1 MSQKQTIMSFLK
13 NMFGS
18 NEEKQSV
25 SKVGWRPLTDLGQ
38 LNEIIDL
45 STEKPV
51 IFFKHSTR
59 CSISRMVLKQF
70 ENEFDLQDKVIPYY
84 IDLLEFRNVSNEITS
99 RFGVTHQS
107 PQIILVKD
115 GKAVYNASHE
125 SIDIRKLA
133 QFV

>member
-25 SKVGWRPLTDLGQ
+25 SKVGWIPLTDFGQ

-51 IFFKHSTR
+51 LIFKHSTR

-70 ENEFDLQDKVIPYY
+70 ENEFDLQDKVIPYFL
-84 IDLLEFRNVSNEITS
+84 DLLEFRNVSNEIVS

-125 SIDIRKLA
+125 SIDIIKLA

>member
-25 SKVGWRPLTDLGQ
+25 SKVGWRPLTDFGQ

-51 IFFKHSTR
+51 LIFKHSTR

-70 ENEFDLQDKVIPYY
+70 ENEFDLQDKVIPYF
-84 IDLLEFRNVSNEITS
+84 IDLLEFRNVSNEIAS
-99 RFGVTHQS
+99 RFVVTHQS

>member
-45 STEKPV
+45 SIEKPV
-51 IFFKHSTR
+51 LIFKHSTR

-84 IDLLEFRNVSNEITS
+84 LDLLEFRNVSNEIAI
-99 RFGVTHQS
+99 RFRVTHQS

-125 SIDIRKLA
+125 SIDICKLA

>member
-25 SKVGWRPLTDLGQ
+25 SKVGWRTLTDLGQ

-51 IFFKHSTR
+51 IIFKHSTR

-70 ENEFDLQDKVIPYY
+70 ENEFDLKDKVIPYFL
-84 IDLLEFRNVSNEITS
+84 DLLEFRNVSNEIAS
-99 RFGVTHQS
+99 RFGVMHQS

-125 SIDIRKLA
+125 GIDNSKLA

>member
-38 LNEIIDL
+38 FNEIIDL

-51 IFFKHSTR
+51 LIFKHSTR

-70 ENEFDLQDKVIPYY
+70 ENEFDLQDKVIPYFL
-84 IDLLEFRNVSNEITS
+84 DLLEYRNVSNEIAS
-99 RFGVTHQS
+99 RFGVMHQS

>member
-38 LNEIIDL
+38 FNEIIDL

-51 IFFKHSTR
+51 LIFKHSTR

-70 ENEFDLQDKVIPYY
+70 ENEFDLQDKVIPYFL
-84 IDLLEFRNVSNEITS
+84 DLLEYRNVSNEIAS
-99 RFGVTHQS
+99 RFGVMHQS

-125 SIDIRKLA
+125 SIEISKLA

>member
-25 SKVGWRPLTDLGQ
+25 SKAGWRPLSDFGQ

-51 IFFKHSTR
+51 LIFKHSTR

-70 ENEFDLQDKVIPYY
+70 ENEFDLQDKVIPYFL
-84 IDLLEFRNVSNEITS
+84 DLLEYRNVSNEIAS
-99 RFGVTHQS
+99 RFGVMHQS

-125 SIDIRKLA
+125 SIDISKLA

>member
-1 MSQKQTIMSFLK
+1 
-13 NMFGS
+13 MFGS

-25 SKVGWRPLTDLGQ
+25 SKVGWRPLTDFGQ

-51 IFFKHSTR
+51 LIFKHSTR

-70 ENEFDLQDKVIPYY
+70 ENEFDLQDKVIPYF
-84 IDLLEFRNVSNEITS
+84 IDLLEFRNVSNEIAI

-125 SIDIRKLA
+125 SIDIRKLT

>member
-25 SKVGWRPLTDLGQ
+25 SKVGWRPLNDLGQ
-38 LNEIIDL
+38 FNEIIDL

-51 IFFKHSTR
+51 LIFKHSTR

-84 IDLLEFRNVSNEITS
+84 IDLLEFRNVSNEIAS
-99 RFGVTHQS
+99 RFGVIHQS
-107 PQIILVKD
+107 PQIVLVKD

-125 SIDIRKLA
+125 SIDISKLA

>member
-25 SKVGWRPLTDLGQ
+25 SKVGWRTLTDLGQ

-45 STEKPV
+45 STDKPV
-51 IFFKHSTR
+51 IIFKHSTR

-84 IDLLEFRNVSNEITS
+84 IDLLEFRNVSNEIAS
-99 RFGVTHQS
+99 RFGVMHQS

-125 SIDIRKLA
+125 SIDISKLS

>member
-25 SKVGWRPLTDLGQ
+25 SKVGWRPLTDFGQ

-51 IFFKHSTR
+51 LIFKHSTR

-70 ENEFDLQDKVIPYY
+70 ENEFDLQDKVIPYF
-84 IDLLEFRNVSNEITS
+84 IDLLEFRNVSNEIAS
-99 RFGVTHQS
+99 RFGVYHQS
-107 PQIILVKD
+107 PQLIVIKD
-115 GKAVYNASHE
+115 GKAIYDLSHE
-125 SIDIRKLA
+125 SIEAKKLA
-133 QFV
+133 DLV

>member
-25 SKVGWRPLTDLGQ
+25 SKVGWRTLTDLGQ

-51 IFFKHSTR
+51 IIFKHSTR

-70 ENEFDLQDKVIPYY
+70 ENEFDLKDKVIPYFL
-84 IDLLEFRNVSNEITS
+84 DLLEFRNVSNEIAS
-99 RFGVTHQS
+99 RFGVMHQS

-125 SIDIRKLA
+125 SIDICKLA